1 MSVERKIK
9 RSASENAD
17 KKPVEN
23 KKFLT
28 KRNIIWLCFIGIALI
43 VLIILVVYNTPVKLL
58 SDIKPSDVS
67 VIKIEDVANKR
78 SFEVTDSDH
87 IKNIIDSIS
96 SFSYKRNGFT
106 KSDTKPV
113 YKLTLKNKKGTELAQ
128 IDLVSPEEAYYGM
141 FSYKTEISKE
151 QLPIAYI
158 LGLSMR
164 DDIYTDLDINAL
176 TDESG
181 IERLDSFYN

>member
-1 MSVERKIK
+1 
-9 RSASENAD
+9 
-17 KKPVEN
+17 
-23 KKFLT
+23 
-28 KRNIIWLCFIGIALI
+28 
-43 VLIILVVYNTPVKLL
+43 
-58 SDIKPSDVS
+58 
-67 VIKIEDVANKR
+67 
-78 SFEVTDSDH
+78 
-87 IKNIIDSIS
+87 
-96 SFSYKRNGFT
+96 
-106 KSDTKPV
+106 
-113 YKLTLKNKKGTELAQ
+113 
-128 IDLVSPEEAYYGM
+128 M